1 MRRLVAQIQRVRAP
15 AGDGESDPAGGV
27 LAAAPSLGLAGREAV
42 ATLAERRGVNVSG
55 LLSAAGHSST

>member
-1 MRRLVAQIQRVRAP
+1 
-15 AGDGESDPAGGV
+15 V

>member
-1 MRRLVAQIQRVRAP
+1 
-15 AGDGESDPAGGV
+15 V

-42 ATLAERRGVNVSG
+42 ATLAERHGVNVSG